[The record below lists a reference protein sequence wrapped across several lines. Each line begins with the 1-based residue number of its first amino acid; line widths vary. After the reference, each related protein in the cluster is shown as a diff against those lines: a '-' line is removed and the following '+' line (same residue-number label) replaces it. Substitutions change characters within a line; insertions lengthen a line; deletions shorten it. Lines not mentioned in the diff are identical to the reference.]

1 VPSRW
6 VKQIPIKVN
15 VLAWK
20 ISMDRIPTWVNLHR
34 RGVQGSIHGAVEPD
48 NRPASSRPPSGYR
61 SIGKC
66 DHSCEHCGALF
77 WYEERIKHSA
87 RYARPK
93 YNRCCKGGRVALH
106 TYQIY
111 PDYIKLLLQD
121 HHFLENIRAYN
132 QMSSMTLLGACI
144 DESIN
149 NRRGP
154 TAREKLVATHVP
166 NFKVRLYN
174 VVGAC
179 EYELPTGDMLGAIV
193 YEPGPETEMDYDI
206 IHEERSGYPQRVKKL
221 HPSYMSLQF
230 PLLFYM
236 ARTAIRK
243 TLSRLF
249 QQYVVTAFCAIE
261 QSRIDNIR
269 EHQNDIRNKY
279 LSGIYDAIN
288 RGDSDGSDCG
298 ARIILPQ
305 SFTGG
310 PRYITCARDEDIDVY
325 VSAKLPSI
333 DADLECHRIVSELM
347 MHSPCEL
354 ACPSAS
360 WTMTDLILLSL
371 TLIAK
376 KTTLTECL
384 HYNVWNIDGRHL
396 TYLNFPSEFVWNTNG
411 KYWSHRRQRNKSSIG
426 RLTVPSVK
434 DLGRQSGMVEYKE
447 AACSATLAEL
457 QTLFA
462 HILMF
467 CQVDDSELE
476 DYVLCE
482 LEACL
487 MFHSDATPEDA
498 TANTIFPSARK
509 EYMIVSI
516 KTFCLYLHG
525 RRRRSTPV
533 DCLCMR

>member
-1 VPSRW
+1 MGDRRFWDLNGDGCFRVKDVRRMLDDMLLPKSDVPSRW

-20 ISMDRIPTWVNLHR
+20 ISMDRIPTRVNLHR
-34 RGVQGSIHGAVEPD
+34 RGVQVSPISCPICCEAESGSLAVLLRLGGLIWFSFKKQVLKGVFYTSWWSIWSYRNHLLFSDSNPRKDGSIHGAVEPD

-93 YNRCCKGGRVALH
+93 YNRYCKGGRVALH

-132 QMSSMTLLGACI
+132 QMSSMTSLGACI

-243 TLSRLF
+243 TLS
-249 QQYVVTAFCAIE
+249 
-261 QSRIDNIR
+261 
-269 EHQNDIRNKY
+269 
-279 LSGIYDAIN
+279 
-288 RGDSDGSDCG
+288 
-298 ARIILPQ
+298 
-305 SFTGG
+305 
-310 PRYITCARDEDIDVY
+310 
-325 VSAKLPSI
+325 
-333 DADLECHRIVSELM
+333 
-347 MHSPCEL
+347 
-354 ACPSAS
+354 
-360 WTMTDLILLSL
+360 
-371 TLIAK
+371 
-376 KTTLTECL
+376 
-384 HYNVWNIDGRHL
+384 
-396 TYLNFPSEFVWNTNG
+396 
-411 KYWSHRRQRNKSSIG
+411 
-426 RLTVPSVK
+426 
-434 DLGRQSGMVEYKE
+434 
-447 AACSATLAEL
+447 
-457 QTLFA
+457 
-462 HILMF
+462 
-467 CQVDDSELE
+467 
-476 DYVLCE
+476 
-482 LEACL
+482 
-487 MFHSDATPEDA
+487 
-498 TANTIFPSARK
+498 
-509 EYMIVSI
+509 
-516 KTFCLYLHG
+516 
-525 RRRRSTPV
+525 
-533 DCLCMR
+533 